1 MEQARDFNWLWEN
14 LGKLKDIPLERNWKI
29 ILEGALFEGWVGN
42 VNKAWMIM
50 RFLMNKCQTYGP
62 VFLEAAKF
70 EERIG
75 NFKSSFEIS
84 EEGLYNNEK
93 FSPLWFQYLK
103 MLEWKG
109 NVKLEELSQL
119 CDDA

>member
-1 MEQARDFNWLWEN
+1 
-14 LGKLKDIPLERNWKI
+14 
-29 ILEGALFEGWVGN
+29 
-42 VNKAWMIM
+42 M

-103 MLEWKG
+103 MLERKG
-109 NVKLEELSQL
+109 NFKLEELSQL
-119 CDDA
+119 CDDAQVSISSDLAWKFLTDVAEMI